1 MRKFKEE
8 DFMSELEAAARLR
21 PSRTALVLLFT
32 IISLVVAF
40 MIWASLAKVEEITR
54 GQGQV
59 VPSQDIQIVQSLEGG
74 IVEEI
79 LVRQGE
85 LVKKGDVLLRISD
98 VMYTSQERG
107 TEAQFLSLTAK
118 KARLSAEARG
128 EEYVVP
134 DEIAQKVP
142 QIAANET
149 ALYESRQSELQNS
162 YEILDQRIEKA
173 QADLAEVNA
182 QISRLAQTRNSLGK
196 ELEITREMVRKRA
209 VPQLE
214 ELRLSRELNDIKGQI
229 NAESQRRASL
239 QAEVNAALKE
249 REGQRAKFQSQAL
262 SELNEVETQ
271 IAQLQESLRS
281 IGDKVDRTEIRSPVD
296 GVVNN
301 IAVNTVGGVVEP
313 AMQLVEIVPT
323 DDELKIVA
331 QIAPEDVAFLRPD
344 LPVKVKISAY
354 DPQVYGALDGT
365 LSRIGANSVRDNEGN
380 VFFEIEVKTEKNYL
394 GEEDNPLPITP
405 GMVANV
411 EVITGKRSIL
421 EYLIKPLLRARD
433 RALTER

>member
-21 PSRTALVLLFT
+21 PSRTSLVLLFT
-32 IISLVVAF
+32 IIALVIAF
-40 MIWASLAKVEEITR
+40 VVWASLAKVEEITR
-54 GQGQV
+54 GKGQV
-59 VPSQDIQIVQSLEGG
+59 VPSRNIQIVQSLEGG

-85 LVKKGDVLLRISD
+85 MVSKGDILLRISD
-98 VMYTSQERG
+98 VMYASQERG
-107 TEAQFLSLTAK
+107 TEAQFLSLAAK
-118 KARLSAEARG
+118 KARLEAEARG

-134 DEIAQKVP
+134 DEIAEKVP

-149 ALYESRQSELQNS
+149 ALYKSRQSELQNS
-162 YEILDQRIEKA
+162 YAILDQRIEKA

-182 QISRLAQTRNSLGK
+182 QISRLAQNRDSLAK
-196 ELEITREMVRKRA
+196 ELAITREMVRKRA
-209 VPQLE
+209 VPELE
-214 ELRLSRELNDIKGQI
+214 ALRLNRELKDIKGQI
-229 NAESQRRASL
+229 NAEIQRRASL

-249 REGQRAKFQSQAL
+249 REGQLAKFQSKAL

-271 IAQLQESLRS
+271 IAQLEESLRS

-313 AMQLVEIVPT
+313 AMELIEIVPT
-323 DDELKIVA
+323 GDELKIVA
-331 QIAPEDVAFLRPD
+331 RVAPEDVAFLRPD
-344 LPVKVKISAY
+344 LPVKVKVSAY
-354 DPQVYGALDGT
+354 DPQVYGSLDGKLT
-365 LSRIGANSVRDNEGN
+365 RIGATSVRDNEGN
-380 VFFEIEVKTEKNYL
+380 VFFEVEVKTDKNYL
-394 GEEDNPLPITP
+394 GEEDNKLPITP
-405 GMVANV
+405 GMIANI

>member
-54 GQGQV
+54 GQGKV

-134 DEIAQKVP
+134 GEIAQKVP

-354 DPQVYGALDGT
+354 DPQVYGALDGK

>member
-8 DFMSELEAAARLR
+8 DFMSELEAASRLR

-134 DEIAQKVP
+134 EEIAQKVP

-149 ALYESRQSELQNS
+149 ALYESVHTMYIPWR
-162 YEILDQRIEKA
+162 
-173 QADLAEVNA
+173 
-182 QISRLAQTRNSLGK
+182 
-196 ELEITREMVRKRA
+196 MH
-209 VPQLE
+209 
-214 ELRLSRELNDIKGQI
+214 
-229 NAESQRRASL
+229 
-239 QAEVNAALKE
+239 
-249 REGQRAKFQSQAL
+249 F
-262 SELNEVETQ
+262 
-271 IAQLQESLRS
+271 
-281 IGDKVDRTEIRSPVD
+281 
-296 GVVNN
+296 
-301 IAVNTVGGVVEP
+301 
-313 AMQLVEIVPT
+313 
-323 DDELKIVA
+323 
-331 QIAPEDVAFLRPD
+331 
-344 LPVKVKISAY
+344 
-354 DPQVYGALDGT
+354 
-365 LSRIGANSVRDNEGN
+365 SV
-380 VFFEIEVKTEKNYL
+380 
-394 GEEDNPLPITP
+394 
-405 GMVANV
+405 
-411 EVITGKRSIL
+411 
-421 EYLIKPLLRARD
+421 
-433 RALTER
+433 

>member
-1 MRKFKEE
+1 
-8 DFMSELEAAARLR
+8 MSELEAAARLR
-21 PSRTALVLLFT
+21 PSRTSLVLLFT
-32 IISLVVAF
+32 IISLVIAF
-40 MIWASLAKVEEITR
+40 VVWASLAKVEEITR

-59 VPSQDIQIVQSLEGG
+59 VPSRDIQIVQSLEGG
-74 IVEEI
+74 IVEQI
-79 LVRQGE
+79 LVREGE
-85 LVKKGDVLLRISD
+85 MVKAGDVLLRISD
-98 VMYTSQERG
+98 VLFASQERG
-107 TEAQFLSLTAK
+107 TEAQFLSLAAK
-118 KARLSAEARG
+118 KARLKAEARG
-128 EEYVVP
+128 EEYIVP

-149 ALYESRQSELQNS
+149 SLYESRQSELQNS

-173 QADLAEVNA
+173 EADLAEVNA
-182 QISRLAQTRNSLGK
+182 QIARLSQNRNSLAQ

-209 VPQLE
+209 VPKLD

-249 REGQRAKFQSQAL
+249 REGQLAKFQSQAL

-271 IAQLQESLRS
+271 ISQLQENLRS
-281 IGDKVDRTEIRSPVD
+281 IGDKVNRTEVRSPVD

-301 IAVNTVGGVVEP
+301 IAVNTVGGVIEP
-313 AMQLVEIVPT
+313 AMQLFEIVPL

-331 QIAPEDVAFLRPD
+331 QVAPEDVAFLRPD
-344 LPVKVKISAY
+344 LPVKVKVSAY
-354 DPQVYGALDGT
+354 DPQVYGSLDGT
-365 LSRIGANSVRDNEGN
+365 LTRIGANSVRDNEGN
-380 VFFEIEVKTEKNYL
+380 VFFEIEVKTDKNYL
-394 GEEDNPLPITP
+394 GSEALPLPITP
-405 GMVANV
+405 GMVADV